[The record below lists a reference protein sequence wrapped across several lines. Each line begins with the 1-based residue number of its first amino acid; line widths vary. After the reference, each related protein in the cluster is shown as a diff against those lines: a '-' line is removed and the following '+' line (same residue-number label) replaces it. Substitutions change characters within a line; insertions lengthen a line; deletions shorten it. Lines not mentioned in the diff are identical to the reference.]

1 MSNYA
6 DRFTALLDACVL
18 CGALRRNLL
27 LSLAE
32 AGFFRA
38 MWSERIL
45 DETQKCISRTT
56 RCASNGSRQRI
67 RIENA
72 FPDSLVNV
80 SEILEQNLG
89 LPDPEDDH
97 VLAAAIAAQASVI
110 VTDNLRD
117 FPMRNISPH
126 EIEAL
131 SADDFIANTIE
142 LSPTETIP
150 ILKRMRRRMKRP
162 AFEAKD
168 FVDYAKQ
175 QGLVQVAE
183 IMKKY
188 VLNL

>member
-1 MSNYA
+1 MN
-6 DRFTALLDACVL
+6 RQI
-18 CGALRRNLL
+18 RRNGLT
-27 LSLAE
+27 S
-32 AGFFRA
+32 FR
-38 MWSERIL
+38 L
-45 DETQKCISRTT
+45 DSM
-56 RCASNGSRQRI
+56 
-67 RIENA
+67 
-72 FPDSLVNV
+72 VNV

-142 LSPTETIP
+142 LVPTETIP
-150 ILKRMRRRMKRP
+150 VLKRMRLRMKRP

-168 FVDYAKQ
+168 FADYAKQ
-175 QGLVQVAE
+175 QGLVQVAK

-188 VLNL
+188 VLDL

>member
-1 MSNYA
+1 MN
-6 DRFTALLDACVL
+6 RQI
-18 CGALRRNLL
+18 RRNGLT
-27 LSLAE
+27 S
-32 AGFFRA
+32 FR
-38 MWSERIL
+38 L
-45 DETQKCISRTT
+45 DSM
-56 RCASNGSRQRI
+56 
-67 RIENA
+67 
-72 FPDSLVNV
+72 VNV

-131 SADDFIANTIE
+131 SADDFIAKTIE
-142 LSPTETIP
+142 LVPTETIP
-150 ILKRMRRRMKRP
+150 VLKRMRLRMKRP

-168 FVDYAKQ
+168 FADYAKQ
-175 QGLVQVAE
+175 QGLVQVAK

-188 VLNL
+188 VLDL